1 MIADGKYGNFLMEF
15 DFDAFEPLALRAE
28 TIIDLIS
35 HLFYPRLLQY
45 PVYSL
50 VVVCLAG
57 VFYFEQHHKM
67 KIAQDGP
74 FDDFLLFM

>member
-1 MIADGKYGNFLMEF
+1 MIADGKYGNFLTEF

-28 TIIDLIS
+28 TIIHLIS
-35 HLFYPRLLQY
+35 LL
-45 PVYSL
+45 PKAFTISCSL